1 MKRTRKRS
9 LIKMVDDSTIVVH
22 DFKRR
27 TSEGGGFEGY
37 RALDYKPISSDTLKK
52 IETENI
58 DTLAKLFEAE
68 AIDSGNQDCLVEKI
82 IGKIKEG
89 INNLDKQRL
98 FHLDFY
104 SRYGILRKTDR
115 DDYKELLEIKLE
127 ELSALKE
134 EHEVTKQLWTRYKG
148 L

>member
-1 MKRTRKRS
+1 MH
-9 LIKMVDDSTIVVH
+9 IK
-22 DFKRR
+22 
-27 TSEGGGFEGY
+27 
-37 RALDYKPISSDTLKK
+37 
-52 IETENI
+52 ETEYGSI
-58 DTLAKLFEAE
+58 LYQCSKGPDKSKKQGDVQSDKKAADLFWHGGTDRSTVIFSDE
-68 AIDSGNQDCLVEKI
+68 DSNE
-82 IGKIKEG
+82 IKEG